1 MDWLRQVFIGISK
14 DPLVVGAFRAVVLYV
29 LPVGAAAGVAYVNE
43 WTDPRLVPL
52 VPLLVALIRATE
64 AAVDRAAKPAMNNV
78 DPPPVAGGGSTD
90 LLR

>member
-1 MDWLRQVFIGISK
+1 MDWLKQVFIGISK

-29 LPVGAAAGVAYVNE
+29 LPIGAAAGVAYLNE

-64 AAVDRAAKPAMNNV
+64 AAIDRSMKPQQNAVN
-78 DPPPVAGGGSTD
+78 PPPVAGGPG
-90 LLR
+90 LEP